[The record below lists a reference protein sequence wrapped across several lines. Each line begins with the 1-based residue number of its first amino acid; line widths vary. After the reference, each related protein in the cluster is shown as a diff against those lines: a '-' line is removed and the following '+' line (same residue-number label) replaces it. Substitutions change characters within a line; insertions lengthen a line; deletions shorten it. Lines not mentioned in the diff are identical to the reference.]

1 MLEILIGGMIL
12 LGLAVALIFLLA
24 ARRPDTFRVQRSELI
39 SAPPER
45 VYPQIVALRTFN
57 TWNPY
62 ALRDPTSRVSYEGPE
77 EGVGARH
84 RFAGGKSGT
93 GYVEITGVKPNE
105 AVSMRLVMLKP
116 FKADNAIEFLLR
128 PVAGGTEV
136 SWAMQGR
143 QPLLAKAMTLFL
155 DCDRMVGGDF
165 ETGLK
170 SLKAKLEA

>member
-1 MLEILIGGMIL
+1 MLEILIGIVVVAGLVIAL
-12 LGLAVALIFLLA
+12 ILGLAS
-24 ARRPDTFRVQRSELI
+24 RRPDTFRVQRTERI
-39 SAPPER
+39 AAPPER
-45 VYPQIVALRTFN
+45 IYPEIVTLKTFN

-62 ALRDPTSRVSYEGPE
+62 ALRDPASRVSYEGPE
-77 EGVGARH
+77 AGVGARH

-105 AVSMRLVMLKP
+105 AVYMRLVMVKP
-116 FKADNAIEFLLR
+116 FKANNAIEFLLK
-128 PVAGGTEV
+128 PAGAGTDV
-136 SWAMQGR
+136 TWAMQGK